1 LTESAAIAAHS
12 AWIAIAPFVQT
23 FAEISAFEQSISHG
37 NRTDSIVSVAAL
49 VRKQLEI
56 IVIGRI
62 ELKPATNYVTNYCS

>member
-1 LTESAAIAAHS
+1 
-12 AWIAIAPFVQT
+12 VQT